1 MSLYP
6 QGHAPFVPRY
16 ESDRELVQWIAEMA
30 QWTEPNRVL
39 YSAAVSRYVAASNL
53 EVLRWEQLSGTE
65 PLPAQQDGISRLPA
79 DIRALLQ
86 TLKAAQQ
93 CLEEWLEAEMCLA
106 ILAKY
111 SK

>member
-39 YSAAVSRYVAASNL
+39 YSAAISRHMAASNL
-53 EVLRWEQLSGTE
+53 EVLRAALFRSEQLSGTE

-86 TLKAAQQ
+86 TLKAAQ
-93 CLEEWLEAEMCLA
+93 
-106 ILAKY
+106 
-111 SK
+111 